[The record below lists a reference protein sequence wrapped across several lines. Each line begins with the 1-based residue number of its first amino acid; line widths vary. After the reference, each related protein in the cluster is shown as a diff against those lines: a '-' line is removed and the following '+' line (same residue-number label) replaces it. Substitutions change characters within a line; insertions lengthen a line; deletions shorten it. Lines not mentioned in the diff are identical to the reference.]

1 MVAGL
6 CNDPAI
12 EVRLQQLHKY
22 SEAMAT
28 FEGITAEVVSLR
40 HDIGAILA
48 DQQAKIQVF
57 QTVEGKIQAFQA
69 VADAQAVIKIDT
81 ENRMMMQSN
90 QQATLETKVSELI
103 TRLEKLEKSGAGLSY
118 SAAGGKERWQL
129 TRPKDM
135 DPAEFT
141 ETEEE

>member
-1 MVAGL
+1 
-6 CNDPAI
+6 
-12 EVRLQQLHKY
+12 
-22 SEAMAT
+22 MAT

-40 HDIGAILA
+40 HDIGAIQA

-69 VADAQAVIKIDT
+69 VADAQAAIKIDT
-81 ENRMMMQSN
+81 ENRMMMPSN

-103 TRLEKLEKSGAGLSY
+103 TNVEKLEKSGAGVSS
-118 SAAGGKERWQL
+118 SAASGKERWQL

-135 DPAEFT
+135 GPAEFT
-141 ETEEE
+141 VTKRRMAEVERSH

>member
-1 MVAGL
+1 
-6 CNDPAI
+6 
-12 EVRLQQLHKY
+12 
-22 SEAMAT
+22 MAT

-40 HDIGAILA
+40 HDIGAIQA

-69 VADAQAVIKIDT
+69 VADAQAAIKMDT

-103 TRLEKLEKSGAGLSY
+103 TRLEKLEKSGVGPSS

-141 ETEEE
+141 GKKKNG

>member
-1 MVAGL
+1 
-6 CNDPAI
+6 
-12 EVRLQQLHKY
+12 
-22 SEAMAT
+22 MAT
-28 FEGITAEVVSLR
+28 FEGITAEVVGLR
-40 HDIGAILA
+40 HDIGVIQA

-69 VADAQAVIKIDT
+69 VADAQAAIKIDT

-103 TRLEKLEKSGAGLSY
+103 TRFEKVEKSGVGPSS

-135 DPAEFT
+135 GPAEFT
-141 ETEEE
+141 GQEGEWLKWK